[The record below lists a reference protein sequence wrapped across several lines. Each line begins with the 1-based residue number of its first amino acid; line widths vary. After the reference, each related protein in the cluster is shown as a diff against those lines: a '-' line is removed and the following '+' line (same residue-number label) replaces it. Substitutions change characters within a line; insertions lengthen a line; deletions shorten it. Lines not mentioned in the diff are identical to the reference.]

1 MTKPYNRFDLE
12 EEIMNIWQTEDDL
25 DAVVHRIMINPDPIP
40 NKEIANLLI
49 SVSKIHDLRC
59 QKLFDIFEKMVHDNC
74 FISKGTS
81 LDYRGV
87 PLDDEK
93 YDYPKSEDEDA
104 MQGNFWPSPDNGQVH

>member
-25 DAVVHRIMINPDPIP
+25 DAVVHRMMKNPDPIP

-49 SVSKIHDLRC
+49 AVSKLHDLRC
-59 QKLFDIFEKMVHDNC
+59 QKLFDVFEKMVIDKC
-74 FISKGTS
+74 FVCKGTS

-87 PLDDEK
+87 PL
-93 YDYPKSEDEDA
+93 EDEDA
-104 MQGNFWPSPDNGQVH
+104 MQGKFWPSEEIEEY